1 VFRRL
6 FPNLAQMDGG
16 KLMMLPVI
24 VPAGIVLGG
33 VILSDLG
40 AALGF
45 AYGDRLEAQL
55 ESPYE

>member
-1 VFRRL
+1 MLRKL

-16 KLMMLPVI
+16 KLM
-24 VPAGIVLGG
+24 
-33 VILSDLG
+33 SDLG

-55 ESPYE
+55 ERPYR